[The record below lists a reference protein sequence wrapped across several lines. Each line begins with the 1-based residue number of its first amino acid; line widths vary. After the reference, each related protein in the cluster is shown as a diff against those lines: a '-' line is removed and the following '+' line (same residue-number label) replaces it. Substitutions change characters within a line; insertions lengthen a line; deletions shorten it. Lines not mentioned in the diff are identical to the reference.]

1 MARVLIEGS
10 PEELMGEADYI
21 QAQVADFFS
30 DLTPMAK
37 SQGQTI
43 KPHSCP
49 AMNHLIRSWLDE
61 YEAAMGRM
69 NADIGAFLAKVV
81 AGEHPEG
88 ASNGST

>member
-1 MARVLIEGS
+1 MARILIEGS
-10 PEELMGEADYI
+10 PEELIGESNYLK
-21 QAQVADFFS
+21 AQVADFFS
-30 DLTPMAK
+30 DLSPMAK

-49 AMNHLIRSWLDE
+49 AMNHMVRSWIDE

-69 NADIGAFLAKVV
+69 NADIGAFLAKIV

-88 ASNGST
+88 VKNESA